1 MNHTPRSEE
10 AKTGRDW
17 QRQRQA
23 EMGRHLDL
31 GGQITLLMGYC
42 LKHTVDGAL
51 GMTPEITSSLH
62 THMQEYVNMYVG
74 PLQPLPTHTHTG
86 RGRENMRLTLVFDCS
101 QE

>member
-1 MNHTPRSEE
+1 MNPTPRSEE

-31 GGQITLLMGYC
+31 GGQITLLTGYC

-62 THMQEYVNMYVG
+62 AHMQEYVNMYVG
-74 PLQPLPTHTHTG
+74 PFNPPHTH
-86 RGRENMRLTLVFDCS
+86 REREREYETNFGI
-101 QE
+101 